1 MSQRHPPKREPAS
14 RADQAMLQEL
24 MAELDQLNAR
34 LHELK
39 HGYTPPPFSPQRLL
53 ALIER
58 NLNKFPPELQV
69 GLLRRLRDA
78 ISEDVLDVDTW
89 QGVWAMLNYT
99 LEYNSDLLKR
109 RWQGEYEIDPWGLD
123 WELLQA
129 VRPFFEFLYRR
140 YWRVTS
146 RGIDHIPRSGPALL
160 VSNHS
165 GQLPWDGTM
174 VAAAVMLD
182 HPSQR
187 LVRSLY
193 GTWFST
199 LPFVS
204 SLLVKLGQVLATED
218 NGLRLLEQG
227 ELVAAYPEGY
237 EGISKLFKERYRLAR
252 FGRGGFVKL
261 AIRSRAPVIPV
272 AVVGAEESYVSLAK
286 SPLLAKLC
294 GLPYF
299 PITPT
304 FPWLGPLGLI
314 PLPSKWTIDFGQP
327 LSIDAYDPD
336 EADNPVLVA
345 RLADQVRDVVQAMV
359 HERLIERRSVFFG

>member
-1 MSQRHPPKREPAS
+1 MSQRQAKKREPAS
-14 RADQAMLQEL
+14 LEPAAIQEL
-24 MAELDQLNAR
+24 MAELDQLSAR
-34 LHELK
+34 LQELK
-39 HGYTPPPFSPQRLL
+39 HSYTPPPFSPQRLL
-53 ALIER
+53 ALIEQ
-58 NLNKFPPELQV
+58 NLTKFPPELQV
-69 GLLRRLRDA
+69 GLLQRLRSA
-78 ISEDVLDVDTW
+78 ISEDVFDVDTW

-99 LEYNSDLLKR
+99 LEYHSDLLKR
-109 RWQGEYEIDPWGLD
+109 RWLGEYEIDPWGLD
-123 WELLQA
+123 WEILEA

-140 YWRVTS
+140 YWRVKS
-146 RGIDHIPRSGPALL
+146 RGIDNVPRDGAALL

-165 GQLPWDGTM
+165 GQLPWDSAM
-174 VAAAVMLD
+174 VATALLLD

-204 SLLVKLGQVLATED
+204 ILLVKLGQVLATED

-227 ELVAAYPEGY
+227 ELVAVYPEGY
-237 EGISKLFKERYRLAR
+237 KGVGKLFKERYRLAR

-261 AIRSRAPVIPV
+261 ALRSRAPIIPV
-272 AVVGAEESYVSLAK
+272 AVLGAEESYISLAK
-286 SPLLAKLC
+286 SPLLARLC

-314 PLPSKWTIDFGQP
+314 PLPCKWMIDFGQAI
-327 LSIDAYDPD
+327 SMDAHEPVQ
-336 EADNPVLVA
+336 ADNPVLVA
-345 RLADQVRDVVQAMV
+345 QLADQVRDVVQAMV
-359 HERLIERRSVFFG
+359 HERLAERRSVFFG